1 MVAPSAPSHLRRR
14 GNKGN
19 DEGKSSRLILMVAFF
34 WPLLMLVYYGFA
46 TPPPRTTSDGSAQV
60 DVVNPG
66 LSFRKLLDRVDIMGY
81 GPTHPRVAVVVVG
94 NDSKQILSTVKSVF
108 R

>member
-14 GNKGN
+14 GAKAGSG
-19 DEGKSSRLILMVAFF
+19 ESSRMFLSVACL
-34 WPLLMLVYYGFA
+34 WPLLMLVYYGFS
-46 TPPPRTTSDGSAQV
+46 TTPPRTTSDGAPV
-60 DVVNPG
+60 EVVNPG
-66 LSFRKLLDRVDIMGY
+66 LSFRKFLDRVDIMGY

-94 NDSKQILSTVKSVF
+94 SDSKQILSTVESVF